1 MLGEIAAVAL
11 RYGATS
17 YDVYRARDD
26 RYKFQQLARFE
37 HHLQWDRY
45 WAGPEMTRF
54 RIEHSGWYQVPLV
67 YGWWDRT
74 AGGEIRTADAA
85 RRNGHGGNGH
95 SPATAQAATAYAA
108 SSRASRPR
116 RACTRRGASSQPCS
130 SGAIVNPAPLS
141 CSQ

>member
-1 MLGEIAAVAL
+1 VAGTVIVPWYATGFRADAFEGALGEIAAVAL

-45 WAGPEMTRF
+45 WYGPEMTRF
-54 RIEHSGWYQVPLV
+54 RALHESWYQVPII

-74 AGGEIRTADAA
+74 AGGEILTEKTS
-85 RRNGHGGNGH
+85 GGNGLAGNGH
-95 SPATAQAATAYAA
+95 APNGGG
-108 SSRASRPR
+108 
-116 RACTRRGASSQPCS
+116 GARD
-130 SGAIVNPAPLS
+130 IVEGESA
-141 CSQ
+141 

>member
-1 MLGEIAAVAL
+1 VAGTVIVPWYATGFRADALEEALNEVAATAL

-17 YDVYRARDD
+17 YEVYRARDD

-54 RIEHSGWYQVPLV
+54 RIEHSSWFQVPIV

-74 AGGEIRTADAA
+74 AGGEILTGDAA
-85 RRNGHGGNGH
+85 PTDNGHAGNGH
-95 SPATAQAATAYAA
+95 APNGGG
-108 SSRASRPR
+108 
-116 RACTRRGASSQPCS
+116 GARD
-130 SGAIVNPAPLS
+130 IVEGESA
-141 CSQ
+141 

>member
-1 MLGEIAAVAL
+1 VAGTVIVPWYATGFRADAFEQVLGEVAATAL

-17 YDVYRARDD
+17 YEVYRARDD

-54 RIEHSGWYQVPLV
+54 RIEHSGWYQAPLV

-74 AGGEIRTADAA
+74 AGGEIRTEPGPGA
-85 RRNGHGGNGH
+85 GNGLAGNGKV
-95 SPATAQAATAYAA
+95 PNGD
-108 SSRASRPR
+108 
-116 RACTRRGASSQPCS
+116 RGLVEGESA
-130 SGAIVNPAPLS
+130 
-141 CSQ
+141 